1 MSPQF
6 LPAPTTDKS
15 PGWQQ
20 TVMAFLAEKERRS
33 GSRRTVEGY
42 ARMLWPFLSGFG
54 SPDRVTPAHV
64 LAWAYGIGLSGREP
78 SSATVGARIACLSS
92 YSRFLIRMQVTTANP
107 CDALER
113 PKGVQSVAR
122 GLGAD
127 EVRRLLAVI
136 PDTIPGRRDRALL
149 LTFVLTGRRR
159 SEVIGLTAGDISVEG
174 ETAFYRYRGK
184 GGKVGRRE
192 LPRPA
197 YDALRAS
204 LADAGLSLA
213 EMEPSASLW
222 QAGAGTRG
230 ITGST
235 FYTRFRRY
243 LRTAGLPPSGL
254 HILRHS
260 AAKLRRDAGASIE
273 AVSSFLDHSSLAVTS
288 VYLRRLEGET
298 DRTWPDV
305 AAAIG
310 VLANRGC
317 QEYPIN
323 LMG

>member
-1 MSPQF
+1 MQARY
-6 LPAPTTDKS
+6 LPATAADDS
-15 PGWQQ
+15 SGWQQ

-42 ARMLWPFLSGFG
+42 ARMLWPFLGGFR
-54 SPDRVTPAHV
+54 SPAEVTPAQV
-64 LAWAYGIGLSGREP
+64 LAWAHGIGLSGREP

-92 YSRFLIRMQVTTANP
+92 YYRFLIRMQVASANP

-113 PKGVQSVAR
+113 PKSVQSVAR

-136 PDTIPGRRDRALL
+136 PETVAGRRDRALP

-159 SEVIGLTAGDISVEG
+159 SEVISLTAGDISVEG
-174 ETAFYRYRGK
+174 DVAFYRYRGK

-197 YDALRAS
+197 YEALGAT
-204 LADAGLSLA
+204 LADAGLALA
-213 EMEPSASLW
+213 EMDPSASLW
-222 QAGAGTRG
+222 QAGAGERG

-235 FYTRFRRY
+235 FYSRFRRY
-243 LRTAGLPPSGL
+243 LRAAGLAPSGL
-254 HILRHS
+254 HVLRHT

-310 VLANRGC
+310 VYESAAR
-317 QEYPIN
+317 E
-323 LMG
+323 